1 MRLTLLDANPIIA
14 AGGQAAAIILCIFL
28 LISVILMLAINLG
41 LAFVLAW
48 IREKANVIKLLRPTV
63 DSVNKSSEAALQGK
77 EIEAIEESKVAHTVA
92 ALPGS
97 VYNIDQTV
105 HQASSKVAN
114 AAIEFRA
121 RTAQAQA
128 IVMTFLAPN
137 AYRQKE
143 MRPESD
149 GRMPVAGVESSK
161 IAEEVKVVEKQKAP
175 ARAPVAPAEDEVT
188 PAEDRIKWAESP
200 RPAMTAGRRRH
211 VAAH

>member
-14 AGGQAAAIILCIFL
+14 AGGQIAAIILCIFL
-28 LISVILMLAINLG
+28 LISVILMLAVNLG
-41 LAFVLAW
+41 LAFLLAW
-48 IREKANVIKLLRPTV
+48 IREKANAIKLLRPTV

-77 EIEAIEESKVAHTVA
+77 EIESIEESKVAQTVA

-97 VYNIDQTV
+97 VHNIDQKV
-105 HQASSKVAN
+105 NQVSSQVAN

-137 AYRQKE
+137 AYRQKAIQ
-143 MRPESD
+143 PESD

-161 IAEEVKVVEKQKAP
+161 IVEEVKTVEKQAAP
-175 ARAPVAPAEDEVT
+175 ARTPVT
-188 PAEDRIKWAESP
+188 PAEDQVTPEEDRVPWAESP
-200 RPAMTAGRRRH
+200 GPTMPTGRRRR